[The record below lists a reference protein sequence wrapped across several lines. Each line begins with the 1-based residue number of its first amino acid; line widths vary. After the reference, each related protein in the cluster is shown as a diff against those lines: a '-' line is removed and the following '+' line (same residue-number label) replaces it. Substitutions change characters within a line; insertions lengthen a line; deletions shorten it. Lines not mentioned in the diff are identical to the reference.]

1 MKKKVVHPV
10 HPHPKT
16 HPVKKTKNL
25 EIVTQEFHR
34 YDKNQFWYIGIG
46 LLLASAL
53 LIAWRQHD
61 YILALLVIAAGI
73 AIFRLSDLRPG
84 HRTVTFSSTGLH
96 WGNHFLAYHQLR
108 SFYLA
113 NRDDQLNLY
122 IERLNL
128 LPPLHLAL
136 PDAQA
141 EPTVT
146 FLLGYLPYHEHKGEP
161 LADRLARF
169 LRL

>member
-1 MKKKVVHPV
+1 MKKKMGHAHPSH
-10 HPHPKT
+10 HPAKRQ
-16 HPVKKTKNL
+16 NL
-25 EIVTQEFHR
+25 EITTQEFRR

-61 YILALLVIAAGI
+61 YILALLVITAGI

-84 HRTVTFSSTGLH
+84 HRTVTFSPTGLH
-96 WGNHFLAYHQLR
+96 WGDRFLAYHQLR

-113 NRDDQLNLY
+113 TRDDQLNLY

-128 LPPLHLAL
+128 LPPLHMTL

-141 EPTVT
+141 EGAIA
-146 FLLGYLPYHEHKGEP
+146 FLLEHLPYHEHKGEP